1 MRRAFS
7 YLRFS
12 KPEQC
17 EGRSLKRQI
26 QATEAYCKRHGLT
39 LDKRTFRDLGLSG
52 YTGSNAAAGELADFI
67 DLVKSGRIPK
77 GSVLIVE
84 NTDRLSRLP
93 PDKASALICDIVR
106 AGVDIVT
113 TSPEATYTADN
124 LTKLGTWLPLQVSC
138 ALAHEESVKKAD
150 RLADVWA
157 AKRQVLADGPKD
169 DKEAKLARRSKR
181 CPSWLRLTAD
191 RTGYVVREDKAR
203 MVRDLFTW
211 SLEGLGIIRICER
224 LQERHP
230 AGLKGKGWQPG
241 YVRDLLRC
249 RAVMGEFQPHTGSCA
264 KKGVKKTR
272 KPVGEPLAGYY
283 PAVVPE
289 ETFLRVQ
296 AGLDVRR
303 NRKLGG
309 RDRGTPNLFNG
320 YAFDA
325 HDGHRLVLGGNH
337 GHPRLVSAGAIRKLA
352 GCGFRTIPYAEF
364 EAAVL
369 TLLSELKVADV
380 VGPRN
385 GAQKELEAA
394 SAALT
399 AVNYKVG
406 QAQARVVDAADP
418 SVFLDLLERL
428 GAERKAAVKRLEA
441 AKVKVAHESADGFGE
456 CQTLISLLK
465 DADDDGRADLRRKV
479 RAAMTRLIESV
490 YVLPVRPRR
499 HTLLCAV
506 QVVFHDRGTR
516 RSYLVRI
523 ARGEGWQVRSLA
535 GVTKSDDL
543 DLRQPADARELAA
556 LLESLDIAALAEAMR

>member
-1 MRRAFS
+1 M
-7 YLRFS
+7 
-12 KPEQC
+12 
-17 EGRSLKRQI
+17 

-52 YTGSNAAAGELADFI
+52 YTGGNAIAGELADFI

-93 PDKASALICDIVR
+93 PDRASAIICDIVR

-113 TSPEATYTADN
+113 TSPEAVYTADN
-124 LTKLGTWLPLQVSC
+124 ISKVATWLPLQVSC
-138 ALAHEESVKKAD
+138 ALAHEESVKKAE
-150 RLADVWA
+150 RLADAWA
-157 AKRQVLADGPKD
+157 AKRKVLAEGPKND
-169 DKEAKLARRSKR
+169 EDARLARRSKR

-191 RTGYVVREDKAR
+191 RTGYVVLEDKAR
-203 MVRDLFTW
+203 MVRDLFAW

-249 RAVMGEFQPHTGSCA
+249 RAVMGEYQPHTGSCA

-272 KPVGEPLAGYY
+272 KPVGEPLPGYY
-283 PAVVPE
+283 PAVVSE

-303 NRKLGG
+303 NRKFGG
-309 RDRGTPNLFNG
+309 REKGTPNLFNG

-352 GCGFRTIPYAEF
+352 GCGFRTIPYAPF

-369 TLLSELKVADV
+369 SLLSELKVEDV
-380 VGPRN
+380 TGPKN
-385 GAQKELEAA
+385 GAQKEMEAA
-394 SAALT
+394 SGALT
-399 AVNYKVG
+399 AVNHKIQ
-406 QAQARVVDAADP
+406 QAQARVMDAADP

-428 GAERKAAVKRLEA
+428 GGERKGAIKRLEA
-441 AKVKVAHESADGFGE
+441 AKVKVAHEAADGFGE
-456 CQTLISLLK
+456 CQTLIRLLA
-465 DADDDGRADLRRKV
+465 DADAKGRDDLRRKV
-479 RAAMTRLIESV
+479 KAALVRLVESV

-506 QVVFHDRGTR
+506 QVVFRDRGR
-516 RSYLVRI
+516 RRDYLVRI
-523 ARGEGWQVRSLA
+523 DRGGAWQAVSLKDSTPVP
-535 GVTKSDDL
+535 GDL
-543 DLRQPADARELAA
+543 DLRKAAHARRLAGA
-556 LLESLDIAALAEAMR
+556 LETVPLG